1 MIKSFR
7 DGRTHELFELGFS
20 SGVPADL
27 AWRVVKRLGRIEIAR
42 SVGELGF
49 PRGFRLHK
57 LHGDRA
63 GQYSI
68 AVNRQWRICF
78 RFEDG
83 DAYDVEFCDYH

>member
-7 DGRTHELFELGFS
+7 DRRTQELFDLGAS
-20 SGVPADL
+20 HGVPADL
-27 AWRVVKRLGRIEIAR
+27 ASRAVKRLGRIEIAR
-42 SVGELGF
+42 SVGDLRF
-49 PRGFRLHK
+49 PRGLRLHK

-63 GQYSI
+63 GEYSI

-78 RFEDG
+78 RFDDG